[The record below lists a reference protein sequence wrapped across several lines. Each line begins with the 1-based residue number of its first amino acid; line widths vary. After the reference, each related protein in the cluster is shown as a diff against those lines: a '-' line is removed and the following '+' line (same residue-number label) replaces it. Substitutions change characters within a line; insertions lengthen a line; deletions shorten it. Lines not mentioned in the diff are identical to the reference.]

1 MKKNN
6 LMLLSPLAGVLILG
20 ILKADMTLAAGA
32 ETETKT
38 ATESAISLLPPAKP
52 GECYAKILL
61 PAKYK
66 TEQVKLLKKAEGAKI
81 ELIPGKYQLSD
92 EKVLTEEASAK
103 LIPVQTKYKTET
115 VKYKIKEGRRYWATS
130 MKPGA
135 RVAGDALLNAAKAS
149 GLKLDSATAG
159 TCYHEHYTG
168 PQYKVVTEKVLI
180 KEASEKIEII
190 PAKYETIE
198 KKILVKDASFKL
210 ISVPETYETVSEK
223 VLVAPATSVW
233 KKGSRPVEAVDNSTG
248 EIMCLVEIPAKYKTV
263 TNRVLAT
270 PATTKK
276 VEIPAVYKTI
286 KVTKLVEAA
295 KEVRTPIPEKYDTIT
310 KKVLETDGK
319 YFWHEMNDDSMSPE
333 SETGNQICLRKIL
346 PKEGSYTKKVVAN
359 KPTVKKV
366 ELPAKYTA
374 IKIQKIAVKPSQ
386 KSITIPAVYQ
396 TVAKRVKVSDEHM
409 EWVPILCETN
419 FNKPLI
425 AELQR
430 KLKEAGYNP
439 GTIDGVY
446 GSGTKTAINEFQ
458 RKKGLPTGQLTIAT
472 LQALGVKH

>member
-1 MKKNN
+1 MKTNN
-6 LMLLSPLAGVLILG
+6 LVLLSSLAGVLILG
-20 ILKADMTLAAGA
+20 LLEADMTQAAA
-32 ETETKT
+32 TEKETKT
-38 ATESAISLLPPAKP
+38 GTESASSLLPSAKP

-66 TEQVKLLKKAEGAKI
+66 TEQIKLLKKAEGAKI
-81 ELIPGKYQLSD
+81 ELIPGKYQSSD

-115 VKYKIKEGRRYWATS
+115 VKYKINEGRRYWATS

-135 RVAGDALLNAAKAS
+135 RVAGDALLNAVKAS
-149 GLKLDSATAG
+149 GLKLESATTG
-159 TCYHEHYTG
+159 TCYHEHYTA
-168 PQYKVVTEKVLI
+168 PQYKVVKEKILI

-248 EIMCLVEIPAKYKTV
+248 EIMCLVKIPAKYKTV

-270 PATTKK
+270 PAMTKK

-295 KEVRTPIPEKYDTIT
+295 KEVRTPIPEKHDTIT
-310 KKVLETDGK
+310 KKVLEADGK

-333 SETGNQICLRKIL
+333 SETGNQICLREIL
-346 PKEGSYTKKVVAN
+346 PEEGSYTKKVVAN
-359 KPTVKKV
+359 KPAVKKV

-374 IKIQKIAVKPSQ
+374 VKIQKIAVKPSQ

-425 AELQR
+425 TELQR
-430 KLKEAGYNP
+430 KLKEAGFNP

-446 GSGTKTAINEFQ
+446 GGGTKTAINAFQ